1 MHYILLPF
9 SSCLS
14 DLSPSTDYIFLS
26 PPPLLPVFLSPFSLL
41 SPIPRTY
48 LSYFSHSSGIS
59 QAFLTLSQ
67 TLSKSEITKS
77 DKKKKQAAGNP
88 SSQKNIGSDKT
99 IQDSGKGRA
108 KTGRKAENGS
118 SPKTA
123 ERQQDPSQLPSSS
136 QLPPHS
142 STAHTSPFLFRP
154 CGAAG

>member
-88 SSQKNIGSDKT
+88 SSQKNIGSDKSNT
-99 IQDSGKGRA
+99 RKQAGTNNGQEAQGRYRAIQDNTRL
-108 KTGRKAENGS
+108 R
-118 SPKTA
+118 
-123 ERQQDPSQLPSSS
+123 
-136 QLPPHS
+136 
-142 STAHTSPFLFRP
+142 
-154 CGAAG
+154 